1 MTKFITYIE
10 LHNAELKD
18 YQRLNADMKK
28 ALFTT
33 AGATDTTTTGK
44 IEFSYYGRR
53 SIKDVIDT
61 VVRVAVKTGKK
72 FSFTVMKDKTQKTN
86 TTKTA

>member
-33 AGATDTTTTGK
+33 AGATDTTGK

-72 FSFTVMKDKTQKTN
+72 FSFTVMKDKTPKNNVPKTV
-86 TTKTA
+86 